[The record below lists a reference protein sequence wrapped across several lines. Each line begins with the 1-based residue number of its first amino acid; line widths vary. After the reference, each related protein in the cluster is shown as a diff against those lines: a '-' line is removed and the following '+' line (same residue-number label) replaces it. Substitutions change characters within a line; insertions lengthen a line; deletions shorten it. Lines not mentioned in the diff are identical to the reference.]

1 MSGPSP
7 RDLGFI
13 GAEKLGLGNGLDNI
27 ASFGEKFSF
36 VPNQYNKIV
45 RRQIYRCIFQFT
57 IKF

>member
-7 RDLGFI
+7 KDLGFI

-36 VPNQYNKIV
+36 VPNQYN
-45 RRQIYRCIFQFT
+45 RCIFQFT